1 MKRACVAVIDAAHA
15 RFFSYTREDD
25 GRSTLEEL
33 EDRVNPGRQAHGIF
47 AERQFRNAP
56 PGNPRAPRANTV
68 DDHRTGYIEELET
81 RFARELVAELT
92 RIVRADAFVR
102 VILVAPPRMLGRVR
116 PELDPLRRTGVAL
129 EEISQD
135 LTRLTS
141 PQVHDHLAALNVIDP
156 RPGAQLRAR

>member
-1 MKRACVAVIDAAHA
+1 MKRACVAVLDAAHA
-15 RFFSYTREDD
+15 RLFSYTRGDD

-33 EDRVNPGRQAHGIF
+33 ADRVNPGRQAHGMF
-47 AERQFRNAP
+47 ADRQSRNAP
-56 PGNPRAPRANTV
+56 LGAPRQNTV
-68 DDHRTGYIEELET
+68 DDHRSDHVAELET
-81 RFARELVAELT
+81 RFARDVVGELT
-92 RIVRADAFVR
+92 RIVRAEAFVR
-102 VILVAPPRMLGRVR
+102 VIVVASPKMLGRVR
-116 PELDPLRRTGVAL
+116 GELEPLRRSNIEI